1 MSNNSKLLTPDFARR
16 VTGFTVHAMD
26 SKTGEQ
32 SKHTITERMVS
43 DYIAMAAEESAKKS
57 ETFLVTLCSQYAN
70 NVMFLTGEE
79 WRQQQAMWKPEF
91 VKVKELDCD
100 VKKMRVGDS
109 VYKLTFYSAYSVENE
124 EVEDPATKLLAYLVA
139 GVVFP
144 DNTGVLMYAKFD
156 RIGSA

>member
-16 VTGFTVHAMD
+16 VTNFTVHAVD
-26 SKTGEQ
+26 SETGEL

-43 DYIAMAAEESAKKS
+43 DYIAMAEEESEMKS
-57 ETFLVTLCSQYAN
+57 ETFLVTLCSAYGN
-70 NVMFLTGEE
+70 NVMFLTGEQ
-79 WRQQQAMWKPEF
+79 WRQQQALWKPEF

-100 VKKMRVGDS
+100 VEKMRVRDS
-109 VYKLTFYSAYSVENE
+109 LYKLTFYSAYSVENE
-124 EVEDPATKLLAYLVA
+124 NTEDPATKLLAYLVA

-144 DNTGVLMYAKFD
+144 HNTGVLMYAKFD